1 MKIAVGMTSFGTKF
15 GIRFNKATLLSRR
28 GQLDLA
34 ARACRFQ
41 KKGGEESIF
50 RSFSG
55 TVKFM
60 FIFGVDFFHTVG

>member
-1 MKIAVGMTSFGTKF
+1 MSYV
-15 GIRFNKATLLSRR
+15 KA

-60 FIFGVDFFHTVG
+60 FIFGVVFFHTVGEEEGV